1 MGKQLLKAGTSLAPI
16 PASLISCGTLDGQKN
31 LISLAWVGIV
41 NSDPPMLSI
50 SVRPQRH
57 SYNMIKDSGEFV
69 VNVPSEA
76 LLQAV
81 DYCGNTSGRDVD
93 KFAAT
98 GLTAMAASK
107 VSAPI
112 VAECPLNL
120 ECRVR
125 QQIPLGSH
133 DLFLAEIVAVQAD
146 DSVLENG
153 RLNPGKLK
161 TFGYGGGEY
170 LSVHGSLGR
179 NGAHFRKS

>member
-1 MGKQLLKAGTSLAPI
+1 MGKQILKAGTSLAPI
-16 PASLISCGTLDGQKN
+16 PASLISSGTFEGKKN

-57 SYNMIKDSGEFV
+57 SYQMIKDSGEFV
-69 VNVPSEA
+69 VNVPSA
-76 LLQAV
+76 DLLTAV

-93 KFAAT
+93 KFASA
-98 GLTAMAASK
+98 GLTALPASK

-112 VAECPLNL
+112 VAECPINL

-125 QQIPLGSH
+125 QVISLGSH

-146 DSVLENG
+146 DQMVEGG
-153 RLNPGKLK
+153 RLNTGRLH
-161 TFGYGGGEY
+161 TFAYGGGEY
-170 LSVHGSLGR
+170 LNVQGSLGR
-179 NGAHFRKS
+179 NGSHFRKK